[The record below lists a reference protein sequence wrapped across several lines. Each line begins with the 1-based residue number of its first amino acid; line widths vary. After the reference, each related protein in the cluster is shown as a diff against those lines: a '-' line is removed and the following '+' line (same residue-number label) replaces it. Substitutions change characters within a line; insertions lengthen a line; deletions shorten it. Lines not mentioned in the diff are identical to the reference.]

1 MPHIQ
6 IRGEIS
12 LERMWETIGQLRL
25 LKPDP
30 IIIDPPYMLHN
41 RKALLFQTS
50 VTEHGRSQKFYLIV
64 SAREEGL
71 TVRVDPVTDPVKS
84 DGVKRAVGF
93 LAAHIK
99 SMFPGAEYGVTNIPD
114 FVMREIL

>member
-1 MPHIQ
+1 
-6 IRGEIS
+6 
-12 LERMWETIGQLRL
+12 
-25 LKPDP
+25 
-30 IIIDPPYMLHN
+30 
-41 RKALLFQTS
+41 
-50 VTEHGRSQKFYLIV
+50 
-64 SAREEGL
+64 
-71 TVRVDPVTDPVKS
+71 VRVDPVTDPVKS